1 MTMNNNSQNNKER
14 LNEYLEELKLL
25 GKQIKSLKQTGTD
38 VVKQLDVAL
47 FEGQDK
53 QKERLIICKECDSYV
68 KNRDMCK
75 ECGCIMSMKTR
86 LFAAKCPL
94 GKW

>member
-25 GKQIKSLKQTGTD
+25 GKQIKSLRQTGTD

-53 QKERLIICKECDSYV
+53 QKERITICKECDSYI

-75 ECGCIMSMKTR
+75 ECGCNNVYENKII
-86 LFAAKCPL
+86 AAKL
-94 GKW
+94 L

>member
-53 QKERLIICKECDSYV
+53 QNERLNICKECDSYL

-75 ECGCIMSMKTR
+75 ECGCIMAMKTR

>member
-53 QKERLIICKECDSYV
+53 QKERLTICKECDSYI

-75 ECGCIMSMKTR
+75 ECGLHNVYENKTVCGKMS
-86 LFAAKCPL
+86 L
-94 GKW
+94 G